1 MKKQT
6 EKNLTQEQVLYN
18 QWLEEKRLPQY
29 LKEELKKYKQKDIKE
44 AFYTNLSFGTAG
56 LRGIIG
62 AGTNRMNIFTVRKA
76 SKGLADHINEEQTY
90 KNNGVVICYDNRH
103 HSKDFAEEAAKV
115 FVQNGIKVFLFKNL
129 RPTPMLSFAVRYLN
143 TGYGVMVTASH
154 NPKEYNGY
162 KVYNHTGA
170 QIETEQAESITKHIE
185 KIENIFDIEVSDDKT
200 LITEVLEDVEKA
212 YFENVRKIEIN
223 KPKEQVTVLYSPVHG
238 TGATVIPKY
247 LEQRGFKLVKYLPH
261 MNIDPDFPN
270 VKVVNPEFEQAWEGL
285 APYAK
290 KENCDLILMSD
301 PDADRIGVSVR
312 HKNEYILLNGNQQAT
327 VLLHYILEQRKLNNT
342 LPKDGVVI
350 STVVTTDLLEKMTK
364 DFGLSFEWVLTG
376 FKFIAGVMNKIRDDQ
391 FVFGCEESIGAII
404 GNFVRDK
411 DALQAAYM
419 FSEIASYLK
428 EKNMDII
435 DYLDTIYQKYGY
447 QLEYTENIVLKG
459 LDGAAK
465 IQRIMKHFREFGLKL
480 HLDTVVEYKDYQTQK
495 FYKKDG
501 SVEDLSIPKSNVL
514 KYYLESGAW
523 VVLRPSGTEP
533 KLKVYFSANKPSLK
547 EAEEKVGMLFA
558 EVKKLIDLVE

>member
-1 MKKQT
+1 MKKQND
-6 EKNLTQEQVLYN
+6 KNLTQEQILYN

-29 LKEELKKYKQKDIKE
+29 LKEELKKYNKKDIKE
-44 AFYTNLSFGTAG
+44 AFYQNLSFGTAG

-76 SKGLADHINEEQTY
+76 SKGLADHILEENLY
-90 KNNGVVICYDNRH
+90 VNNGVVICYDNRH

-170 QIETEQAESITKHIE
+170 QIETEEAASILKHIE
-185 KIENIFDIEVSDDKT
+185 KIDNMFEVEVSEDKS

-212 YFENVRKIEIN
+212 YFEKVRTIEIN

-247 LEQRGFKLVKYLPH
+247 LEARGFKLVKYLPH

-312 HKNEYILLNGNQQAT
+312 HNNEYILLNGNQQAT
-327 VLLHYILEQRKLNNT
+327 ILLHYILEQRKLKNT
-342 LPKDGVVI
+342 LPKNGVAI
-350 STVVTTDLLEKMTK
+350 STVVTTDILEKMARDYGL
-364 DFGLSFEWVLTG
+364 DFKWVLTG
-376 FKFIAGVMNKIRDDQ
+376 FKFIAGAMNKLEDDQ
-391 FVFGCEESIGAII
+391 FVFSCEESIGAII

-435 DYLDTIYQKYGY
+435 DYLEQIYEKYGY
-447 QLEYTENIVLKG
+447 YLEYTENIVLKG
-459 LDGAAK
+459 LEGAAK
-465 IQRIMKHFREFGLKL
+465 IQRIMKHFRNYGLKL
-480 HLDTVVEYKDYQTQK
+480 VSDKIVAIQDFETQK
-495 FYKKDG
+495 YQKEDG
-501 SVEDLSIPKSNVL
+501 SVEDILLPKSNVL
-514 KYYLESGAW
+514 KYYLESGSW
-523 VVLRPSGTEP
+523 IVLRPSGTEP
-533 KLKVYFSANKPSLK
+533 KLKVYFSAKKQSIS
-547 EAEEKVGMLFA
+547 ECEYKVGQLFA
-558 EVKKLIDLVE
+558 EVKKQIDDIA